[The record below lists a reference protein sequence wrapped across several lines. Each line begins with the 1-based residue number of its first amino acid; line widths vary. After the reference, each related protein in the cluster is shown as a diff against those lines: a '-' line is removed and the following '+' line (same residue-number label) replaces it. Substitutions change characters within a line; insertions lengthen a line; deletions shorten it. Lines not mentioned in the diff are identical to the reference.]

1 MPKLWLV
8 ARHEYA
14 AAVKRRTFV
23 LATLGMPAFLVLIM
37 SFSILVATSRMD
49 RRPVGYVDQANVV
62 SPLPDLAGWR
72 ESVPLR
78 AFPDE
83 TTARAALAARSI
95 QAFYVV
101 PAGYRQSG
109 QVTLYYGERP
119 LGGGAQATF
128 DAALRAGL
136 LAGQPADVQAR
147 VTGGIDLALRSADG
161 RREIS
166 QENLINFFLPFIA
179 GLVFSFSTLN
189 SAGYLVQAVA
199 TEKEN
204 RMVEVMATSMTP
216 LQLIGGKAIGLMAV
230 ALTQLGV
237 WLAIAMAGVVLAA
250 QLSPALRAV
259 EVPWGFLLLGLLF
272 FLASYA
278 LIAGMMTAIG
288 AVVTE
293 VHQAQQIA
301 GTVNLMFVFPYF
313 LLPLLF
319 VDPNSPLFVAL
330 TLFPTT
336 AFITITMRW
345 AFTIVPTW
353 QMALSWVILV
363 GTAGFSLW
371 AAARIFRAGMLR
383 YGQPLDLRDTI
394 RILSRRS
401 HA

>member
-1 MPKLWLV
+1 MGKLWLV
-8 ARHEYA
+8 VRHEYLT
-14 AAVKRRTFV
+14 AVNRRTFL
-23 LATLGMPAFLVLIM
+23 LATFGMPAFLVFIM
-37 SFSILVATSRMD
+37 GFSILMATSRMD
-49 RRPVGYVDQANVV
+49 RRSLGYVDQANVV
-62 SPLPDLAGWR
+62 AARQEPSQGMG
-72 ESVPLR
+72 SVPLL
-78 AFPDE
+78 AFKDE
-83 TTARAALAARSI
+83 EAARAALAAGTI

-109 QVTLYYGERP
+109 QVRLYYGRRP
-119 LGGGAQATF
+119 PNEESRAAFQ
-128 DAALRAGL
+128 AALRTGL
-136 LAGQPADVQAR
+136 LTGLPADVQAR
-147 VTGGIDLALRSADG
+147 IMGGIDLALRSADG

-166 QENLINFFLPFIA
+166 QENLINFFLPFVA

-204 RMVEVMATSMTP
+204 RMVEVMTTSMTP
-216 LQLIGGKAIGLMAV
+216 VQLISGKAIGLMAV
-230 ALTQLGV
+230 ALTQLCI
-237 WLAIAMAGVVLAA
+237 WLGIAIIGLVLAA
-250 QLSPALRAV
+250 QLSPVLRTV

-272 FLASYA
+272 FLPSYA
-278 LIAGMMTAIG
+278 LVAGIMTAIG

-301 GTVNLMFVFPYF
+301 GTVNLAFVLPYF

-319 VDPNSPLFVAL
+319 VDANSPLFVAL

-353 QMALSWVILV
+353 QVALSWVILV
-363 GTAGFSLW
+363 SSAIFSMW

-383 YGQPLDLRDTI
+383 YGQA
-394 RILSRRS
+394 LSLHWAIGFLFRRS